1 MRTLNIRSFLLT
13 KLWILFCNLRPSHC
27 LNLNLMMSHFTIY
40 MYMYLIVVNCWVQL
54 YTVLVEQSTLP
65 QITTCINQQINMLLL
80 SKTNFI
86 LIDIFSSFEVQNT
99 QHRLHQKSISLKIV
113 SNLCTLIWISRSHI
127 EILMLSRQ
135 VQGV

>member
-1 MRTLNIRSFLLT
+1 MIKKLLKTRANLEYSFVFADKALNFILQPSSQPLSQFKPDDVTFYNIHVHVFDSSELL
-13 KLWILFCNLRPSHC
+13 
-27 LNLNLMMSHFTIY
+27 
-40 MYMYLIVVNCWVQL
+40 
-54 YTVLVEQSTLP
+54 ST
-65 QITTCINQQINMLLL
+65 CKNQQINMLLL
-80 SKTNFI
+80 SKTNII